1 MPVPFPDPFADRR
14 GVVFRRAGVEDAPA
28 IRALLEAAYAV
39 YVPRMGRLPVTM
51 DGDFA
56 AAVRDDLIWVVIDGD
71 GLLAVLHLRV
81 RPEHLF
87 IEDVAV
93 RPDRQRQGVGKRLL
107 AFAEAEG
114 RRRGHGEIRLFT
126 NATMVENADLYAGL
140 GYREYR
146 REPVR
151 GTDVIYMRKSL
162 SSDFGRP
169 SSFP

>member
-1 MPVPFPDPFADRR
+1 MQGPSSDPFTDRQ
-14 GVVFRRAGVEDAPA
+14 GIVFRRAAVEDAAA
-28 IRALLEAAYAV
+28 IRALLEAAYAI

-71 GLLAVLHLRV
+71 GLLAVLHLRQ
-81 RPEHLF
+81 RRDHLF
-87 IEDVAV
+87 IDDIAV
-93 RPDRQRQGVGKRLL
+93 RPDRQRRGIGKRLL

-114 RRRGHGEIRLFT
+114 CRRGHGEIRLFT

-162 SSDFGRP
+162 
-169 SSFP
+169 

>member
-1 MPVPFPDPFADRR
+1 MQGPSDPFTDRQCI
-14 GVVFRRAGVEDAPA
+14 VFRRAAVEDAAA
-28 IRALLEAAYAV
+28 IRALLEAAYAI

-56 AAVRDDLIWVVIDGD
+56 AAVRDELIWVVIDGD
-71 GLLAVLHLRV
+71 GLLAVLHLRQ
-81 RPEHLF
+81 RPDHLF
-87 IEDVAV
+87 IDDIAV
-93 RPDRQRQGVGKRLL
+93 RPDRQRRGIGKRLL

-126 NATMVENADLYAGL
+126 NATMVENAGLYAGL

-151 GTDVIYMRKSL
+151 GTEVIYMRKSL
-162 SSDFGRP
+162 
-169 SSFP
+169 